1 MTVILN
7 VIDNPRAFWVVNSLF
22 VFALSV
28 FCAGVLIPQIL
39 LISFRK
45 RLFDVPDERKIH
57 QGVVPRLGGIAF
69 KPVVFFSVALALGI
83 SMLLGDG
90 QFLDK
95 VGNESRPLAFGFC
108 TIMMLYLVG
117 MADDLIGIRY
127 RAKFAIQIICGVLVI
142 AGGLWINDLH
152 GLLFIHTLPEWIG
165 YPITLFAV
173 VFIINAI
180 NLIDG
185 IDGLASGLCGVA
197 MLFYGLVF
205 FIIGEYIYAL
215 LAFATLG
222 VLVPFFYYNV
232 FGDPAKKNKIFMGD
246 TGSLTIGMMTCI
258 LSLKLLDGV
267 PVNPSMQQPNAFF
280 LAYSPLII
288 PCFDVVRV
296 YLHRV
301 RNGKNPFLP
310 DKNHIH
316 HKMLAVGM
324 RQRTVM
330 IAIVLVSVC
339 FTLCNILLSR
349 YINVTLLLIL
359 NIFIW
364 TLGNL
369 WLTRR
374 IHIAHSKL

>member
-1 MTVILN
+1 MVWRFFLSIFNLPDTIFMTVISN
-7 VIDNPRAFWVVNSLF
+7 VMDNSSAFWVVNSLF

-69 KPVVFFSVALALGI
+69 KPVVFFSVALALGLN
-83 SMLLGDG
+83 MLLGYG
-90 QFLDK
+90 QLL
-95 VGNESRPLAFGFC
+95 GNIGSESRPLAFGFC

-127 RAKFAIQIICGVLVI
+127 RAKFAIQIICGLLVI
-142 AGGLWINDLH
+142 AGGLWINNLH
-152 GLLFIHTLPEWIG
+152 GLLFIHALLEWIG

-197 MLFYGLVF
+197 MLFMDWCFYNRRIHLCPARF
-205 FIIGEYIYAL
+205 CDTWSARPL
-215 LAFATLG
+215 
-222 VLVPFFYYNV
+222 FYYNV

-258 LSLKLLDGV
+258 LSLKLLNGF

-301 RNGKNPFLP
+301 RNGKNPFCQIRTISITKCLP
-310 DKNHIH
+310 
-316 HKMLAVGM
+316 
-324 RQRTVM
+324 
-330 IAIVLVSVC
+330 LV
-339 FTLCNILLSR
+339 
-349 YINVTLLLIL
+349 
-359 NIFIW
+359 
-364 TLGNL
+364 
-369 WLTRR
+369 
-374 IHIAHSKL
+374 